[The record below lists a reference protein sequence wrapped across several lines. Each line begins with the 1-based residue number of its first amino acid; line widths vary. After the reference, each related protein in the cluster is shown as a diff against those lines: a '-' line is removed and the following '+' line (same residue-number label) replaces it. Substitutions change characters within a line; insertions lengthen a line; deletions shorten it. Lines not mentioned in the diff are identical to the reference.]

1 MDALIGL
8 GSRFRGVQFPS
19 SPQIF
24 FFKNK
29 IMKRV
34 TILSV
39 IVVLL
44 LLVMVACQYPIFAKV
59 VAVIFC
65 LSAFI
70 LAAVIILSISVNSD
84 DEDID

>member
-1 MDALIGL
+1 MNGCFDSAVKSLQR
-8 GSRFRGVQFPS
+8 GSIPLLSTKFL
-19 SPQIF
+19 
-24 FFKNK
+24 KNK

-84 DEDID
+84 DEDL